1 MLSLSIALIVF
12 IAAGFGGRWL
22 LPRLARTRDPRQ
34 AGLAYL
40 GLLRWRDFTRLV
52 VQAMKARGYALV
64 QDPRGPADGVP
75 TDGADILL
83 QRDGQLTLLSCKY
96 GSGSVVGTQAIMG
109 LGKAAELRGADAA
122 IVVSPGRFDDEARR
136 LAGRQQV
143 ELIDGAQLW
152 PEVEAFVDPAQLPND
167 PQVGAAIGHPGLP
180 WLAALVLAA
189 IAWMLVPRGGTDA
202 SRTDIDPSIPAPI
215 TADDAARQ
223 PAPER
228 ATREVTIPEAAATP
242 TTLPAVEGPGARE
255 RRRKEAADAIST
267 LPGVDRAI
275 WSTQSTLVVYLAT
288 ADADPLGSLCPLLVR
303 YEELAPSRLQLQPP
317 AGSDKPVRFRQCRSY

>member
-40 GLLRWRDFTRLV
+40 GSLRWRDFTRLV

-152 PEVEAFVDPAQLPND
+152 PEVAPFVDPAQLPND
-167 PQVGAAIGHPGLP
+167 PPAGVAIGHPALP

-189 IAWMLVPRGGTDA
+189 IAWMVVPRGDTNA
-202 SRTDIDPSIPAPI
+202 STADIEPAPARPI
-215 TADDAARQ
+215 TANDAERQ
-223 PAPER
+223 PAPES
-228 ATREVTIPEAAATP
+228 ATREATVPEAAATP
-242 TTLPAVEGPGARE
+242 SALPAAEGPGARE

-288 ADADPLGSLCPLLVR
+288 ADADPLASLCPLLVR

>member
-1 MLSLSIALIVF
+1 MLPLSIALIVF
-12 IAAGFGGRWL
+12 VAAGFGGRWL
-22 LPRLARTRDPRQ
+22 LPRLARARDPRQ

-40 GLLRWRDFTRLV
+40 GSLRWRDFTRLV

-152 PEVEAFVDPAQLPND
+152 PEVEPFVDRLQLPSA
-167 PQVGAAIGHPGLP
+167 PPAGATLGHPSLP
-180 WLAALVLAA
+180 WLAALALAA
-189 IAWMLVPRGGTDA
+189 IAWMLVPRGDSDVPGTG
-202 SRTDIDPSIPAPI
+202 IDPVPPVSM
-215 TADDAARQ
+215 TVDAATRP
-223 PAPER
+223 PAADPTTQQ
-228 ATREVTIPEAAATP
+228 AAPPPAAAP
-242 TTLPAVEGPGARE
+242 YAALPPVEAPGARE